1 MSAEHHT
8 NYVKVWGILLALLVV
23 SVLGPLL
30 EIRVVTLVT
39 AFGIA
44 IVKALMVA
52 RNFMHINIERRYITY
67 IVTTCLV
74 FMFLFFTATAPDVMK
89 HEGTQWVNIAAKK
102 HVEEGLAAGDGHG
115 EHGGGEHGDGE
126 HGGEHAPEAP
136 APGH

>member
-89 HEGTQWVNIAAKK
+89 HEGANWQKPALLEAAAQ
-102 HVEEGLAAGDGHG
+102 AASEPAGAHGH
-115 EHGGGEHGDGE
+115 
-126 HGGEHAPEAP
+126 
-136 APGH
+136 